1 MAVRQQPRV
10 PPPNVRKTAS
20 MIAYRNAKGPDIEL
34 GRLAFSAQKTGSI
47 MEAVQIRLLF
57 VDNNWS
63 SIMVHVAFKP
73 VAGSKGISVKFG
85 DDGTSLCALDPTG
98 IFGGFD

>member
-1 MAVRQQPRV
+1 
-10 PPPNVRKTAS
+10 
-20 MIAYRNAKGPDIEL
+20 
-34 GRLAFSAQKTGSI
+34 

-85 DDGTSLCALDPTG
+85 DDATSITVAFSEG
-98 IFGGFD
+98 I